1 MYIAKIRIFRKIRHK
16 PEVRI
21 SLNFFFAKPEV
32 DIKSNRRANF
42 ERIQSGR
49 YGDIRVFPTKKYIF
63 RVFKV
68 IWRSRSNSR
77 SPMNLSCHVDAYFFE
92 FFQIGQIQR
101 NKNIWPSFWPLSYFW
116 NSFIWSY
123 CRSKTKEIR

>member
-1 MYIAKIRIFRKIRHK
+1 MGTSESVILKVSEPIFEFFEIRPKIFENFEIGKCPFKFANRVTLEQSISLIKNVYSQNSNFRKIRHK

-21 SLNFFFAKPEV
+21 SLKFFFTKPEV
-32 DIKSNRRANF
+32 DIKSHRRANF

-68 IWRSRSNSR
+68 I
-77 SPMNLSCHVDAYFFE
+77 
-92 FFQIGQIQR
+92 
-101 NKNIWPSFWPLSYFW
+101 
-116 NSFIWSY
+116 
-123 CRSKTKEIR
+123 